1 MTQAQNTTTSRKIYF
16 PTGGY
21 LLVERTAVGTVVSGS
36 VDRETGEKYIR
47 EQLGWQG
54 EIPWKKDSW
63 TGIYSLQFLLIN

>member
-1 MTQAQNTTTSRKIYF
+1 MAQNTTTSNSRKIFF
-16 PTGGY
+16 PTGY
-21 LLVERTAVGTVVSGS
+21 LLVERTAIGTVVSGS

-63 TGIYSLQFLLIN
+63 TGIDSLQFLLIN